1 MRMLGATEGMP
12 ARLTLLRWVLV
23 LATVYLV
30 WFSNRS
36 GPIPWV
42 VPVYVLAYLLS
53 TPLVHAFVRRHAFDR
68 RVLTGLVAFDVCW
81 VSVGLLLVHREQVDF
96 YPVVFLTLFIAAV
109 ALDLRGA
116 VAAAVLLG
124 SVHLATTTASLPGAL
139 WTRPEELLRL
149 PFLLAAASFFGYL
162 CQQQR
167 RRARREQQLRRQR
180 ERLEALAAA
189 AHDIRSPL
197 ANVVTLTEMVLEGD
211 AGPLT
216 EEQRDLIERAHADL
230 WRVVRRATNLMDAA
244 RLDNQALP
252 FEFETVDL
260 AQVVEEVVGS
270 MGSAARIRKVRVQL
284 ERAAEETL
292 VQADRAQL
300 ERVVSNLLD
309 NAIKYSPVRGEIRLR
324 VSNPRVGW
332 VAVEVIDQGPGI
344 PQEERA
350 SLFRPYTRMHAGPP
364 LSGSGLGL
372 YIVRKIVEGHRGTVT
387 LESGPTG
394 GTCARVMLPLAKVAN
409 PTDQHSAKSVAS
421 TG

>member
-1 MRMLGATEGMP
+1 MATEGMP
-12 ARLTLLRWVLV
+12 ARLILLRWVLV

-42 VPVYVLAYLLS
+42 VPVYILAYLLS

-124 SVHLATTTASLPGAL
+124 SVHLATAAASLPGAL

-167 RRARREQQLRRQR
+167 RRARREHQLRRQR

-270 MGSAARIRKVRVQL
+270 MGSAARIRKVRL
-284 ERAAEETL
+284 
-292 VQADRAQL
+292 QL
-300 ERVVSNLLD
+300 ERVAEERPGQSRPGATRAGGEQSLGQRDQVLARSWRDSPPRFQSACWLGRRGSDRPRSRDPSGRACL
-309 NAIKYSPVRGEIRLR
+309 AVSPVHTDARWPAALR
-324 VSNPRVGW
+324 
-332 VAVEVIDQGPGI
+332 
-344 PQEERA
+344 
-350 SLFRPYTRMHAGPP
+350 
-364 LSGSGLGL
+364 
-372 YIVRKIVEGHRGTVT
+372 
-387 LESGPTG
+387 
-394 GTCARVMLPLAKVAN
+394 
-409 PTDQHSAKSVAS
+409 
-421 TG
+421 